1 MKISYLSFSILA
13 FTLSTNGY
21 AQSTPEL
28 PEPVKSSLATQLELQ
43 EVKHGPLTDFYEL
56 VAQYQLARKVTAKTA
71 HVHVHV
77 QADLPLPATREL
89 IADTK
94 NSTAPKP

>member
-21 AQSTPEL
+21 AQSTQEL

-43 EVKHGPLTDFYEL
+43 EVKHGPLADFYEL
-56 VAQYQLARKVTAKTA
+56 VAQYQLAKKVTAKT
-71 HVHVHV
+71 VPV

-94 NSTAPKP
+94 NSMARKP